1 MSRGINNVL
10 LIGALARDPEL
21 RYTPNGASV
30 LTLTVAGDSI
40 VTDSNGDVRSL
51 PWYQKV
57 EFVNRQAEALFE
69 TLKASHSVLIEGKLD
84 YQTWENEA
92 GERRSKVVVRANRV
106 DPLEPNARTE
116 NIITDRIGG
125 YRLLDAVNRATI
137 SGNLARDPVIRHTQN
152 GHSVASVSV
161 AVTESWKDVQG
172 EWQQKP
178 HFIDVS
184 LWHGLGEFAAT
195 LQKGSPVLITGRL
208 VNDSWTD
215 SSGQKRNSVKLEAER
230 LEVLERRTKPAD
242 VVDQIAA
249 RPEPEPVSV
258 AQPRRT
264 TKLKSQTRAA
274 A

>member
-21 RYTPNGASV
+21 RYTPNGAAV
-30 LTLTVAGDSI
+30 LSLTVAGDSI
-40 VTDSNGDVRSL
+40 VTDSNSEVRSL
-51 PWYQKV
+51 AWYQRV

-69 TLKASHSVLIEGKLD
+69 TLKAGHSVLIEGKLD

-92 GERRSKVVVRANRV
+92 GERRSKVLVRANRV
-106 DPLEPNARTE
+106 DPLAANARAE
-116 NIITDRIGG
+116 NLVTDRIGG
-125 YRLLDAVNRATI
+125 FRLLDAVNRATI

-152 GHSVASVSV
+152 GHSVTGVSV

-184 LWHGLGEFAAT
+184 LWHGLAEFAAT
-195 LQKGSPVLITGRL
+195 LRKGEPVLITGRL

-230 LEVLERRTKPAD
+230 LEVLERRTK
-242 VVDQIAA
+242 AA
-249 RPEPEPVSV
+249 EVEAPQPEPEPVAAAPQS
-258 AQPRRT
+258 RRT
-264 TKLKSQTRAA
+264 TKLKSQSRAA
-274 A
+274 AA